1 MKKKTKKISI
11 IAGIIA
17 LSLIVL
23 HFINKLIFFFSTLKE
38 LLYKENSNF
47 YNWRFGKVFYTK
59 KGTGSPVLLIHDLAT
74 TGSHYEW
81 RELSNKLAKNH
92 TVYMI
97 DLIGCGR
104 SDKPKMTYTN
114 YLYVQL
120 VSDFITNV
128 IKQKTTV
135 VTTRRSCSISIMAC
149 YIDGSLFNKLILISP
164 TDLKTLNLCPKKKHK
179 VLKWFLDIPI
189 IGTLLYNIN
198 NSNYRIRKKF
208 KHEFYSNKNVRK
220 KHILAFNEAAHTS
233 GSSSKYVYA
242 SIKCHYT
249 NTNIIHALKEINHSI
264 YIIGGEDSD
273 NIHGITEE
281 YESYNPSIE
290 TVFIPNTKAFP
301 HLEQPKQ
308 CNTTIQLFID
318 EQ

>member
-1 MKKKTKKISI
+1 MKKRTKNISI
-11 IAGIIA
+11 IAGMIA
-17 LSLIVL
+17 FCLLTIHV
-23 HFINKLIFFFSTLKE
+23 INKVIFFFSTLKE

-81 RELSNKLAKNH
+81 RQLSNQLAKKH

-97 DLIGCGR
+97 DLLGCGR

-135 VTTRRSCSISIMAC
+135 ITTRKSCAISVMAC
-149 YIDGSLFNKLILISP
+149 YINPTLFNKLIMINP
-164 TDLKTLNLCPKKKHK
+164 TDLKVLNLSPKKKHK
-179 VLKWFLDIPI
+179 VLKWILDIPI

-198 NSNYRIRKKF
+198 NNQIRLSSKF
-208 KHEFYSNKNVRK
+208 RNEYLSNKKPVK
-220 KHILAFNEAAHTS
+220 KTIQAFSEAAHTS
-233 GSSSKYVYA
+233 GSSSKYVYT

-249 NTNIIHALKEINHSI
+249 NTNMIHALKEINNSM
-264 YIIGGEDSD
+264 YIIAGADMDRIDE
-273 NIHGITEE
+273 ITAE
-281 YESYNPSIE
+281 YEEYNPSIE
-290 TVFIPNTKAFP
+290 TVYIPNTKAFP
-301 HLEQPKQ
+301 HLERLKD
-308 CNTTIQLFID
+308 CLNYIDLFIN
-318 EQ
+318 EV